1 MTLNIIVTGVFCSK
15 SHHDAVKPEIP
26 KQFLK
31 PRSRVMYRRQP
42 IGQLQQNVFIWN

>member
-1 MTLNIIVTGVFCSK
+1 MTVNITVTGVFCSK

-31 PRSRVMYRRQP
+31 PRSWVVYWRQP
-42 IGQLQQNVFIWN
+42 VGQLQQKMFI